1 MAASDAVPVP
11 RKNVAYRF
19 YFAIRKPSDSTL
31 ITTWAG
37 QDSEVSL
44 DGAAYS
50 DCTNEATEIGTSGT
64 GYIDLTASEMNAD
77 CVILKVTV
85 TNTGAVP
92 LVFVLYPE
100 ESGDYRSNVTQIS
113 GDATAADNAEA
124 FFDGTGYAGT
134 NNVIPTVTTLTNL
147 PAITAGWLTAT
158 GIAADAITA
167 AKLAADVTTE
177 LQSGLAT
184 ASALATVDTV
194 VDTIL
199 AATEDIDTRTTGMET
214 TVNNIVADTNELQTD
229 WANGGRLDVILDARA
244 SQASVDTVYGI
255 VGDILV
261 DTGTTLPATLAT
273 LATAANLATVA
284 GYLDTEIAAI
294 LEDTGTTIPAQISA
308 LNNLSSANVLTQIN
322 AALDTA
328 ISELSAAAPTA
339 TPTLRTG
346 LMLLYMALRNRTTT
360 TASAQT
366 IQNDAGSTIA
376 TATLSDDGTTMTKG
390 EFA

>member
-1 MAASDAVPVP
+1 MAASDAIPVP
-11 RKNVAYRF
+11 RKNTAYRF

-31 ITTWAG
+31 ITTWTG

-64 GYIDLTASEMNAD
+64 GYIDLTSSEMNAD
-77 CVILKVTV
+77 CVLLKVTV

-92 LVFVLYPE
+92 LVFALYPE
-100 ESGDYRSNVTQIS
+100 EVGDYRANAVQIS
-113 GDATAADNAEA
+113 GDSQAADTLELFAEA
-124 FFDGTGYAGT
+124 LDQSTGQIDNGSFAAG
-134 NNVIPTVTTLTNL
+134 
-147 PAITAGWLTAT
+147 AIDAAAIANGAIDAAT
-158 GIAADAITA
+158 F
-167 AKLAADVTTE
+167 AADVDAE
-177 LQSGLAT
+177 FLSYIVDDAT
-184 ASALATVDTV
+184 RIDASALNTASGTSIPA
-194 VDTIL
+194 IL
-199 AATEDIDTRTTGMET
+199 
-214 TVNNIVADTNELQTD
+214 ADTNELQTD
-229 WANGGRLDVILDARA
+229 WVNGGRLDVILDARA

>member
-1 MAASDAVPVP
+1 MAASDAIPVP

-31 ITTWAG
+31 ITSWAG

-167 AKLAADVTTE
+167 AKVASDVGTE
-177 LQSGLAT
+177 IAGSVWDHVDVGFVPDSYGEIVSGMRT
-184 ASALATVDTV
+184 SVTS
-194 VDTIL
+194 IL
-199 AATEDIDTRTTGMET
+199 
-214 TVNNIVADTNELQTD
+214 ADTNELQTD